1 MRGKNIVFPTS
12 RLISCIPP
20 HTSATRLLLMMMKK
34 IMKVMMM
41 AMAMTMATT
50 MAMTM
55 AMIMAI
61 TKAIAMETP
70 GEFF

>member
-20 HTSATRLLLMMMKK
+20 HTSATRLLLIMMKK

-41 AMAMTMATT
+41 AMAMTMA
-50 MAMTM
+50 MTM
-55 AMIMAI
+55 GMIMAI
-61 TKAIAMETP
+61 TKAIAIEITMAMNLH
-70 GEFF
+70 